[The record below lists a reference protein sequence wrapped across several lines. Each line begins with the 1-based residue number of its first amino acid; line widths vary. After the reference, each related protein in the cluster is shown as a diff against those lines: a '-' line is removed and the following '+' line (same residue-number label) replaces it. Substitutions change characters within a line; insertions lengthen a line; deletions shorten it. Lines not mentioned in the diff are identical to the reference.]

1 MFGIYLDFP
10 FYYILICIFFG
21 VGYAFFLYRK
31 EKGAALNKLTF
42 GLFVCR
48 SIFISFLALLLLN
61 PILKSKIN
69 ITEKPIVIIAKDDS
83 ESIKQNINKDLQYLK
98 ENLDDFEVFLYSF
111 SDKVVDGFSVNNLG
125 LKTDYSALLLD
136 LNNKFENRNVA
147 GVIIASDGCY
157 NVGLNPDYLSY
168 DFPVYSIALGDTA
181 IYKDVRIDN
190 VIKNDIVF
198 LGNIFPLEISI
209 GSSINKN
216 ENSKLKIWNNGM
228 KVYEE
233 SIVFLRDIDYDTYT
247 VYLTASEIGLQNYT
261 IEIDPLDKEKNN
273 INNTF
278 ETYIDVI
285 DSKYNILI
293 LKDQNSPDVSAYKS
307 AIEKNQNYNI
317 DIRDI
322 GDDIMIEKYQLAV
335 IFGVKNIPVS
345 ILRSDISLIVFN
357 ANNSHY
363 IDLNSSF
370 RFNEKGGV
378 DEVNVYRNKNFT
390 KFFFSADLLKLISDA
405 PPLFSSFGKY
415 NLDGSIESVLN
426 QKMGLVESNNPVIII
441 QDLDSRRVSFV
452 LTKGWWRWKFYDYSV
467 NNNNNAFDELFLK
480 LSQYLILKEDKS
492 LFRLEYEK
500 QYEENNE
507 VVFRAKLYN
516 ESYDLVNNKEVN
528 LKLFDEREREYNF
541 QFSKDNNQLILEM
554 RDLET
559 GSYNFIASV
568 EGSNLIKK
576 GSFDVKKIQLEQLG
590 LAANHQVLENM
601 ALLSGGQVFY
611 LNNIQN
617 LIEVIKKSKY
627 NQKIIHSKEKLE
639 GLINITWFLV
649 ILLVLISIE
658 WFFRKYNGLI

>member
-1 MFGIYLDFP
+1 
-10 FYYILICIFFG
+10 
-21 VGYAFFLYRK
+21 
-31 EKGAALNKLTF
+31 
-42 GLFVCR
+42 
-48 SIFISFLALLLLN
+48 
-61 PILKSKIN
+61 
-69 ITEKPIVIIAKDDS
+69 
-83 ESIKQNINKDLQYLK
+83 
-98 ENLDDFEVFLYSF
+98 
-111 SDKVVDGFSVNNLG
+111 
-125 LKTDYSALLLD
+125 
-136 LNNKFENRNVA
+136 
-147 GVIIASDGCY
+147 
-157 NVGLNPDYLSY
+157 
-168 DFPVYSIALGDTA
+168 
-181 IYKDVRIDN
+181 
-190 VIKNDIVF
+190 
-198 LGNIFPLEISI
+198 
-209 GSSINKN
+209 
-216 ENSKLKIWNNGM
+216 
-228 KVYEE
+228 
-233 SIVFLRDIDYDTYT
+233 
-247 VYLTASEIGLQNYT
+247 
-261 IEIDPLDKEKNN
+261 
-273 INNTF
+273 
-278 ETYIDVI
+278 
-285 DSKYNILI
+285 
-293 LKDQNSPDVSAYKS
+293 
-307 AIEKNQNYNI
+307 
-317 DIRDI
+317 
-322 GDDIMIEKYQLAV
+322 MIEKYQLAV

-390 KFFFSADLLKLISDA
+390 KFFFSAELLKLISDA

-441 QDLDSRRVSFV
+441 QDLESRRVSFV

-507 VVFRAKLYN
+507 VIFRAELYN

-554 RDLET
+554 RDLEA

-576 GSFDVKKIQLEQLG
+576 GSFDVKKIQLEQFG

-627 NQKIIHSKEKLE
+627 NQKIIHYKEKLE